1 MGCARR
7 AYLAN
12 VSYFDSKIGEI
23 EQILYEINEL
33 GSTRFIVTADQD
45 GMLGKRGLWY
55 KMNFFKYSA
64 RVPLVMA
71 GPGIVTDEAEKVC
84 SLVDLLPTFLDITGA
99 SIDLLCEPIDRHSLM
114 PLAKGERD
122 SVDEALGKC
131 AEMASYPVIMIRRE
145 N

>member
-1 MGCARR
+1 MRR

-55 KMNFFKYSA
+55 KMN
-64 RVPLVMA
+64 L
-71 GPGIVTDEAEKVC
+71 
-84 SLVDLLPTFLDITGA
+84 FLTK
-99 SIDLLCEPIDRHSLM
+99 S
-114 PLAKGERD
+114 
-122 SVDEALGKC
+122 
-131 AEMASYPVIMIRRE
+131 
-145 N
+145 